1 VDCQQCRDQISAQLD
16 GEPVTPFEDH
26 LDGCAEC
33 RTWLDKAAAVT
44 RLTRIG
50 LAVPSVGVPSSVL
63 DAAPKPRRNRLVT
76 GLRIALGTIGAAQ
89 LFLAVAQIAGAAM
102 AGMST
107 AASAQGAS
115 PDHLLHETAAWNI
128 GVGVAFLLIAGRFA
142 RPASVVGILT
152 AFVGALLLL
161 SAGDFIEGAVAWS
174 RLASHILLIA
184 GYAVVVVLSR
194 PRFRQ
199 DDPPAFRNRG
209 SRWRLSPPPAARTAP
224 LPGPGRAARAEIGGG
239 YRTAA

>member
-1 VDCQQCRDQISAQLD
+1 MQISAQLD

-33 RTWLDKAAAVT
+33 RDVVGARPPTVT

-63 DAAPKPRRNRLVT
+63 DAAPKPHRNRLIG

-107 AASAQGAS
+107 ASSAQGAS

-128 GVGVAFLLIAGRFA
+128 GVGVAFLLIAGRLA

-184 GYAVVVVLSR
+184 GYAVVVR
-194 PRFRQ
+194 PV
-199 DDPPAFRNRG
+199 PATV
-209 SRWRLSPPPAARTAP
+209 PA
-224 LPGPGRAARAEIGGG
+224 G
-239 YRTAA
+239 